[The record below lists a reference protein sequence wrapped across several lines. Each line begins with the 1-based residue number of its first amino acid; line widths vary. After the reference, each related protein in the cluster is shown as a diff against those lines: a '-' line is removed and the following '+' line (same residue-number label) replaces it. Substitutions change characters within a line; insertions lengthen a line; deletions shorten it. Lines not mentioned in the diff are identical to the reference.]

1 MNKSIYLRHEGYT
14 YIRVE
19 PTDIGREM
27 ENLKLTIQLAR
38 ARIVEVK
45 GGLNELEENSTQ
57 YEDRMDEV
65 NDLEMLIE
73 DSNARFEKLLNIPQ
87 QE

>member
-1 MNKSIYLRHEGYT
+1 
-14 YIRVE
+14 VE

-38 ARIVEVK
+38 ARIVEIK
-45 GGLNELEENSTQ
+45 GGLKELEEHSTQ
-57 YEDRMDEV
+57 YEDRMDEL
-65 NDLEMLIE
+65 NDLEMLID

-87 QE
+87 TE